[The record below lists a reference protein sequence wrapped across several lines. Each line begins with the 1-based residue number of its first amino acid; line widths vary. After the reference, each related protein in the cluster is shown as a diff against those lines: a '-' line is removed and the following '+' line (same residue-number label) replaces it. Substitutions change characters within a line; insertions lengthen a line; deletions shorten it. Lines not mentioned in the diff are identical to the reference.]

1 MSKRISKILGEN
13 RSAIL
18 CRLIRSLR
26 SSSNATL
33 AEDSFL
39 MLYRRCDS
47 LYEGFLEE
55 VTYSASRKLGDYF
68 TNLSREWVLRGYN
81 VQEIYRLIAS
91 LRECII
97 PFLDRK
103 YYHNPRSHAR
113 LRLDLEGYFISTVTL
128 FSSIY
133 HAVLVNT
140 REESKIFEV
149 IFKEAGDCIYTT
161 DSEKRIKIV
170 NPAMEKF
177 LGITLSET
185 LGKKCHELL
194 KWKDPRRR
202 GACREHCPLSE
213 AFSRGEDV
221 AYYEGLLEI
230 SRFKRRWVGITAS
243 CVRDVAGEIK
253 EIVLDMRDIN
263 DAKEMQGRLE
273 EEIRTF
279 ETLATSTRGIEL
291 KIPCMSEFV
300 VTARAQAELIAKRM
314 NFQPDRIQ
322 DIKSAVGEAC
332 DNAIEHG
339 SSQRGVDIRYKIKGP
354 NLIIEV
360 EDYGPGFEPDAVG
373 IDLPSPFIEGGRG
386 LFLIKSLVDDAE
398 IISRR
403 GAGTKV
409 LMQICRKPELK
420 GRFKRDRSWDSE
432 KKVCVM

>member
-1 MSKRISKILGEN
+1 MSKRICRILGEN
-13 RSAIL
+13 RSTTL

-26 SSSNATL
+26 SNS
-33 AEDSFL
+33 DSRFAQCTFL
-39 MLYRRCDS
+39 KLYQRTES
-47 LYEGFLEE
+47 LFDGFTEL
-55 VTYSASRKLGDYF
+55 VTFSTSRKLENYF
-68 TNLSREWVLRGYN
+68 TDLSREWVMMGYN
-81 VQEIYRLIAS
+81 VQEIYKVIAS
-91 LRECII
+91 LRESII

-113 LRLDLEGYFISTVTL
+113 IRLDLESYFINAVTL

-133 HAVLVNT
+133 HSVLVNM

-149 IFKEAGDCIYTT
+149 LFKEAGDCIYST
-161 DSEKRIKIV
+161 DREKRIKII

-177 LGITLSET
+177 LGISLSET
-185 LGKKCHELL
+185 IGKKCHELL
-194 KWKDPRRR
+194 KWKDPKRR
-202 GACREHCPLSE
+202 GACKDNCPLTE

-243 CVRDVAGEIK
+243 CVRDEEGEIN
-253 EIVLDMRDIN
+253 EIVLDLRDIN
-263 DAKEMQGRLE
+263 DAKEVQGRLE

-314 NFQPDRIQ
+314 NFPSERIQ

-339 SSQRGVDIRYKIKGP
+339 SSQRGVDIRYKIRGP
-354 NLIIEV
+354 NLLIEV
-360 EDYGPGFEPDAVG
+360 EDYGLGFEPDDIG

-386 LFLIKSLVDDAE
+386 LFLIKSLVDEAE
-398 IISRR
+398 IISRK
-403 GAGTKV
+403 GVGTKV
-409 LMQICRKPELK
+409 SMQICRKPGLK
-420 GRFKRDRSWDSE
+420 GRFKRDRGWDSE